1 MMTSPPRRPATV
13 LLVDDEAG
21 LRRVLER
28 FLERHGYRVLSA
40 GTAEA
45 AYDLLASE
53 MADALL
59 LDLPVALG
67 LAREFIA
74 GAAVSKSVVRYL
86 RKFSF
91 SITFL

>member
-59 LDLPVALG
+59 LSSQRVEPARLLASGYRFLHPDLEPALRH
-67 LAREFIA
+67 LLDS
-74 GAAVSKSVVRYL
+74 AAS
-86 RKFSF
+86 
-91 SITFL
+91 